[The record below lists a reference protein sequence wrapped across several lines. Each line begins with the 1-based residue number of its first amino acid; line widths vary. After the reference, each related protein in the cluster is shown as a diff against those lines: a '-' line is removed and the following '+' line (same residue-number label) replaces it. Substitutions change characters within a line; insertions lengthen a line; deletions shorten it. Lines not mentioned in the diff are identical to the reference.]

1 MRPIALL
8 LTLFLFFN
16 ISVSSAHTLRE
27 AGGFSAFIF
36 EDFTAPSGDADG
48 PLYIGRHMQING
60 YSIGDG
66 LPPETSG
73 YILYVGGDITFP
85 VGRLYYGDAIIGGR
99 LDGIGQSV
107 FDGLSE
113 KQKIENGD
121 LPLDLSEQQVYL
133 NDLSRRLSAF
143 PANGSTK
150 FEWGGLYLQG
160 DGNSNWQVFDLDASA
175 VSKAHTF
182 SVSNIP
188 DDATIVFNI
197 SGTDA
202 SLANKS
208 FADLIPH
215 RNRTIFNFP
224 DAVNIRLAGV
234 AIEGTVLAPS
244 AHLDAPHGDAYGPL
258 IAKSFAGAMHLG
270 FNTFEG
276 DLSFINRAPVI
287 ISTPPGSVNERE
299 TYVYKAKAIDE
310 DNDPVAW
317 SILRGPE
324 NLSVVADTGEVTWQP
339 NEKFVD
345 TLKGVNGYCSVSQEP
360 TKKVQGAADILV
372 AMDESGS
379 MGGEQQWLTSIIST
393 LESLLIERGVG
404 AQQEENLYGAV
415 GFGHRGSGA
424 ALLRMLAN
432 EGDAFVNAE
441 RFNKITEQF
450 VASGGFEDGWSA
462 VQLLLNGYPLRPKTA
477 KNVILIS
484 DEDRDNGNSSITYET
499 MKAQLI
505 TQNAVLNVVIDGGF
519 ACEDGRAALGM
530 DADGNGYVAENDGSF
545 SLCNN
550 AKHSGRAFGATNAHY
565 IQLALETGGAA
576 WDLNYLRRGGA
587 YAQAFSKAFVEIK
600 VREIISQLPP
610 LSQSDVIVKQISLP
624 HDAAELE
631 QLNIPVTLYNRGL
644 LEISSEA
651 TVSLFE
657 VLNDGTRR
665 ELVSQTLALNLATD
679 QEQLIN
685 FNAVKMSDNAITL
698 GASIVL
704 ADAKSECVADNNQ
717 TLRALVTLQVADD
730 WGGVDTQLFKIG
742 VNNINDPPSVENT
755 EVSQSIDAGRQFT
768 FIPEVNDPDLGDL
781 LKFTLTSPPAGVMI
795 DARTGQI
802 SWDTTNVKPGVYT
815 YDVVA
820 TDLAGNSVTIS
831 VTVTVNKAPNLP
843 PEITS
848 LPEFLTQESNQYRYL
863 VTATDPNEGDTLV
876 YSTSLGTMNGP
887 AGELQW
893 KSAAPDMGWKS
904 PEICRQP
911 LVAPSEFK
919 PNVKWHWSTSSS
931 MSSYNQVMAAP
942 IVAQLNDDNSDG
954 VINTLDYPDVVFP
967 TFYSSQYNHPGIVR
981 ALNGVDGSEL
991 WSASNQGPW
1000 ADPSY
1005 GLAAADI
1012 DSDGLIEIIAGQPN
1026 GDLVVYENDGTLKWR
1041 KPAGGRGH
1049 VAIADLDADG
1059 APEIVYAQGVYDLN
1073 GDRLFSIEPSIS
1085 PIVFDADGDGLQEVL
1100 SGGKLY
1106 DISGHVRWQG
1116 PAMLFAGV
1124 ADFDGD
1130 TLPEVVIAGDNKL
1143 SMLNHDGSYVWG
1155 PITVPGT
1162 GGGPI
1167 TIADVDGDAKPEIT
1181 LAAKYYYFVF
1191 EADGSVKWQKQTQ
1204 DMSSQKTGSSVFDFD
1219 GDGRAEILYSD
1230 ELNFRIYD
1238 GNTGDVIYQLPNPSG
1253 TLFEY
1258 PLVVDIDNDR
1268 EAEIVLASNNYAFSG
1283 VTGVRVLE
1291 GVGWAPTR
1299 SIWNQHAYHIDN
1311 INDDGTVPVGQ
1322 LPSWLSH
1329 NTYRLNTF
1337 SGRALTAVSDLTV
1350 THFTYLDGE
1359 LSIAIGNGGEAKSQ
1373 SGLTLTL
1380 LDRANSQPLATW
1392 SLPSIEANSQFSISE
1407 NLDLSAVSSVQLLID
1422 VEGYE
1427 MECNRFN
1434 NTANVVLFTVSVADQ
1449 DRATDKQQFS
1459 VRTEP
1464 LNLAPSFV
1472 QPQNMTVKSNQLL
1485 SFNLEASDQ
1494 NAWDVITWR
1503 AIGLPVAALFDPV
1516 KGSLNWTPTES
1527 DIGTHVFSFVAVDT
1541 YGATSQAQMTVTVMA
1556 ENQPPV
1562 ISSTPNLSSVEGQ
1575 EWQYQI
1581 VAKDADGDTLIYE
1594 VMYPAEVKVDTNGF
1608 VTWLRP
1614 VVGTHDVL
1622 VRVRDGRGGSVEQS
1636 FQLIVETTPNRAPI
1650 ITSTPSELIVQGST
1664 YQYQLVATDEDNDI
1678 LSYALVQYPEGMT
1691 VTTSGSIEWIVP
1703 ANLQL
1708 GTYSVSVEVSDGTVS
1723 VVQRFDISVTASTV
1737 NSPPEIT
1744 SFPTLTAYLGQ
1755 SYRYQMQATDPDG
1768 DALAYILIRYP
1779 EGMFVSQSGLIEWAV
1794 PANIQPGIYPVSVA
1808 VNDGSESVEQ
1818 SYTLK
1823 IETGLNNQPPVIT
1836 SQPVTSVVAGAGY
1849 RYQVIANDPDNDPLA
1864 FRLISSPQGMTV
1876 SSTGE
1881 VQWAVPA
1888 GFNGVVS
1895 VEIAVSDNKT
1905 ETLQPYEIVVSSAG
1919 GNVAPELTGSPIRDA
1934 VQGRKYE
1941 STMIATD
1948 ADGDQ
1953 LTFRLIEAPSGMTV
1967 DSKGHIAWSVP
1978 TQMTGQVVVSLEVS
1992 DGIHFV
1998 RRSWTITVSEWALPL
2013 DVVIGVTSGQL
2024 NVGEIAIV
2032 QAQPTGGVPPY
2043 QIVMTANGQLLALDS
2058 QLTSEVKAT
2067 KPSLIKL
2074 VATVVDSLGVKVTTK
2089 ETITVI
2095 TGTDTAAPVVS
2106 ITSPIENAE
2115 ISEMID
2121 VAGTIEDDNLASYTL
2136 VAYPNG
2142 EPTKRQIL
2150 MEGFQ
2155 TVSNSALA
2163 RFDPSMLINGVYT
2176 IAIEAIDLDGNQSVA
2191 SVGVLVSGDLK
2202 VGNFSITQRD
2212 VDIPMMGLPI
2222 TVDRTYDSRS
2232 KSESGDFGYGWRL
2245 GFTDI
2250 NVQESEILGMS
2261 WSLNKYGSMLNTK
2274 YCIEPKGARP
2284 EVTVTLPD
2292 GDVERFEAVL
2302 TPECSQLVPTVDVAL
2317 SFRAI
2322 GDTQSSLEPA
2332 EHKQLRLAGGNL
2344 YDAATLIDIADPNR
2358 YILTLKND
2366 VEIHVDQMVG
2376 LQKLVSPNGH
2386 TLTYSSDG
2394 LIHSAGKSVLFSRDS
2409 KGRITRVTDPSG
2421 QVHQYRYDGQGDLRA
2436 VIDPLGNE
2444 TTFDYNRNHGLLK
2457 INDPLGRR
2465 LVRNIYDDAGRL
2477 IAQED
2482 EQGNRTEFSHDIAGK
2497 QTVVTDRNGNTSFYY
2512 YDENGN
2518 ITTEVDALGNTK
2530 LYTYDKRGN
2539 KLSTTDALGNISY
2552 STFNIKNDQLTV
2564 TDALGNTTE
2573 YKYND
2578 RGQET
2583 EIIDSRGNRYVNTY
2597 DGIGNLMTL
2606 SDPTGSQARFEYDA
2620 KGNLR
2625 TSKDMLG
2632 NITSYTYDSTGNKH
2646 TEITP
2651 TGITK
2656 RFEYDSNNRV
2666 VREIVER
2673 KLQVGM
2679 AEDLVTEYR
2688 YDSAGNIIETTNA
2701 LGYSR
2706 QSQFDAMGQ
2715 LIVSTDAL
2723 GHKTTTDYDGY
2734 GREIAITYPDGSR
2747 THKAY
2752 DAEGNLI
2759 RETDAAGSV
2768 TTYVYDA
2775 LNRQVAIIQA
2785 DGSRVETEFDA
2796 AGRILAEV
2804 DANGN
2809 RTTYV
2814 YDAANRRIA
2823 TKDALGGT
2831 TQYEYDSEGNV
2842 TATIDPLGHR
2852 TEYEYDQLGNKT
2864 VTRFA
2869 DGTAITAA
2877 FDRLGRKVAE
2887 TDQSDVTTQ
2896 FEYDAEGRLI
2906 AVVDAANG
2914 RTEYRY
2920 DELGNRIAQ
2929 IDALGQET
2937 RWQYDGLGN
2946 VLTRRLPMGQIE
2958 TFTYNALNQ
2967 VENHTDF
2974 NGEVTTYIYDA
2985 MGRLI
2990 TETSGVGTLHEQTQ
3004 RYEYDVA
3011 GNKVRISIETAKSV
3025 RVWEYQYDVLNRLI
3039 TELQPNGDRLSYH
3052 YDSNGNKLSLTVES
3066 QGQTNTTT
3074 YTYDSVNRL
3083 STVTD
3088 NEGGITQYSYTA
3100 LGMIDVIYHPNGIST
3115 HHVYDN
3121 LNRLIEKYTQSS
3133 SGAIVSHYRYTLSAN
3148 GHRTRLEELHS
3159 GMNVDYQ
3166 YDVLNRLVKESYL
3179 EADGSS
3185 KVIEHEY
3192 SAIGNRTKEIRD
3204 GVVSFYNYDANDRLV
3219 TKDLT
3224 QYSYDANGNLVAER
3238 TSGAIEKRYFYN
3250 TKNRLTSFDDGMES
3264 VIFEYNP
3271 NGIRTFASING
3282 VITHYVIDEN
3292 RDYPQVIR
3300 EYGARN
3306 KSYVYGADLLSFN
3319 VLGVNRYFVYDGL
3332 GSTRALIDET
3342 GSVTDTY
3349 DYDGYG
3355 TVLKQTGSSDNKYM
3369 YTGEQYDASLE
3380 KYYLRSR
3387 YYDQSLGRFTQMD
3400 TWPGDL
3406 ESVVTL
3412 NKYLYG
3418 NGAPTNYIDPTG
3430 NMSMMSLSVSTH
3442 TRGVLASIS
3451 VPSYSGVLF
3460 KAVGAT
3466 MQVSGRATSLAVV
3479 RQLIRKQTKNRL
3491 PYSLLIVGF
3500 DSPDMIA
3507 HIRRAQSRIPSS
3519 IMLDYDRGTGGT
3531 KGGRR
3536 WYSRN
3541 GGLPSCG
3548 KPRPAGK
3555 SCDEYPMYKTL
3566 QGGHSKYN
3574 LGLVSL
3580 EWVSAVQNSYVG
3592 VHFGVLAGYIN
3603 SRITRTKKFVVVTSH
3618 HLPTVAIPG
3627 K

>member
-16 ISVSSAHTLRE
+16 ISVSSANTLRE

-48 PLYIGRHMQING
+48 PLYVGRNMQING

-99 LDGIGQSV
+99 LNGIGKSV

-113 KQKIENGD
+113 SQKIMNGD
-121 LPLDLSEQQVYL
+121 LPLDLPEQKLYL
-133 NDLSRRLSAF
+133 NDLSRRLSVF

-160 DGNSNWQVFDLDASA
+160 DGNSNWQVFDLDASV

-202 SLANKS
+202 SLTNKS

-215 RNRTIFNFP
+215 RSRTIFNFP

-287 ISTPPGSVNERE
+287 VSMAPNSVNERE
-299 TYVYKAKAIDE
+299 TYVYEAKAIDE
-310 DNDPVAW
+310 DNDPLAW
-317 SILRGPE
+317 SVLRGPE
-324 NLSVVADTGEVTWQP
+324 NFSVIADTGVTTWQP
-339 NEKFVD
+339 NKEFVD
-345 TLKGVNGYCSVSQEP
+345 TLKGVNGYCSVPQEP
-360 TKKVQGAADILV
+360 TKLVQGAADILI

-404 AQQEENLYGAV
+404 AQHEENFYGAV

-424 ALLRMLAN
+424 ALLRMLATD
-432 EGDAFVNAE
+432 GDTFVNAE
-441 RFNKITEQF
+441 RFNKITKQF

-462 VQLLLNGYPLRPKTA
+462 AQLLLNDYPLRPKTA
-477 KNVILIS
+477 KNIILIS
-484 DEDRDNGNSSITYET
+484 DEDRDNGNSSITYES
-499 MKAQLI
+499 MKTQLI
-505 TQNAVLNVVIDGGF
+505 AQKAVLNVVIDGGF
-519 ACEDGRAALGM
+519 VCEDGRAALGM
-530 DADGNGYVAENDGSF
+530 DADGSGYVAENDGSF

-576 WDLNYLRRGGA
+576 WDLNYLRRGGV

-610 LSQSDVIVKQISLP
+610 LPQSDVIVKQISLP
-624 HDAAELE
+624 HDAVELE

-644 LEISSEA
+644 LNISSEA
-651 TVSLFE
+651 TLSLFE
-657 VLNDGTRR
+657 ILNDGTRR
-665 ELVSQTLALNLATD
+665 ELASQTLALNLATD
-679 QEQLIN
+679 QEQLIS

-698 GASIVL
+698 GASIGL
-704 ADAKSECVADNNQ
+704 ADAKSECLADNNQ

-730 WGGVDTQLFKIG
+730 WGGVDTQLFEIG

-755 EVSQSIDAGRQFT
+755 EVFQDINAGGQFSFT
-768 FIPEVNDPDLGDL
+768 PEVNDPDLGDQ
-781 LKFTLTSPPAGVMI
+781 LKFTLRSSPAGVKI
-795 DARTGQI
+795 DARTGQV
-802 SWDTTNVKPGVYT
+802 SWDTTNVDPGVYT

-831 VTVTVNKAPNLP
+831 VIVTVNKAPNFP
-843 PEITS
+843 PKITS
-848 LPEFLTQESNQYRYL
+848 LPEYLSQEGSQYRYL

-876 YSTSLGTMNGP
+876 YSTSSGAING
-887 AGELQW
+887 ASGELQW
-893 KSAAPDMGWKS
+893 KSAAPDMGWQS

-911 LVAPSEFK
+911 LSAPSEFK
-919 PNVKWHWSTSSS
+919 PTIKWHWSKSSS
-931 MSSYNQVMAAP
+931 MGSYNQVLAAP
-942 IVAQLNDDNSDG
+942 IVVQLNDDNADG
-954 VINTLDYPDVVFP
+954 EINTLDYPDVVVPAFQ
-967 TFYSSQYNHPGIVR
+967 SSLYNSPGIIRV
-981 ALNGVDGSEL
+981 LSGKDGTDL
-991 WSASNQGPW
+991 WPASNQGPW

-1012 DSDGLIEIIAGQPN
+1012 DSDGLVEIVAGQPN
-1026 GDLVVYENDGTLKWR
+1026 GDLAVYENDGTIKWR

-1073 GDRLFSIEPSIS
+1073 GDRLFSIDSSIS
-1085 PIVFDADGDGLQEVL
+1085 PIVFDADGDGIQEVL

-1106 DISGHVRWQG
+1106 DINGNVRWQG

-1130 TLPEVVIAGDNKL
+1130 SLPEVVIAGDNKL

-1181 LAAKYYYFVF
+1181 LAAKFYYFVF

-1204 DMSSQKTGSSVFDFD
+1204 DRSSQKTGSSVFDFD
-1219 GDGRAEILYSD
+1219 GDGQAEILYSD
-1230 ELNFRIYD
+1230 ELNFRVYD

-1253 TLFEY
+1253 TLYEY
-1258 PLVVDIDNDR
+1258 PLVVDLDNDR
-1268 EAEIVLASNNYAFSG
+1268 EAEIVLVSNNRWFNG
-1283 VTGVRVLE
+1283 VNGVRVLE
-1291 GVGWAPTR
+1291 GKGWAPTR

-1311 INDDGTVPVGQ
+1311 INDDGTVPIGQ

-1337 SGRALTAVSDLTV
+1337 PGRTLTAVSDLTV
-1350 THFTYLDGE
+1350 ADFTYIDGE

-1373 SGLTLTL
+1373 GGLTLTL
-1380 LDRANSQPLATW
+1380 LDPTTSQSLATW
-1392 SLPSIEANSQFSISE
+1392 SLPSIEPNSQFAVTE
-1407 NLDLSAVSSVQLLID
+1407 NIDFSAFSSVQLLID
-1422 VEGYE
+1422 AEGYE
-1427 MECNRFN
+1427 TECNRFN
-1434 NTANVVLFTVSVADQ
+1434 NTANVVLLTVSVADE
-1449 DRATDKQQFS
+1449 DGASDKQQFS

-1464 LNLAPSFV
+1464 LNVAPSFV
-1472 QPQNMTVKSNQLL
+1472 QPQELTLKSNQLL
-1485 SFNLEASDQ
+1485 SFNLKASDQ

-1503 AIGLPVAALFDPV
+1503 ATGLPAAALFDPV

-1541 YGATSQAQMTVTVMA
+1541 YGATSKAQMKVTVMA

-1562 ISSTPNLSSVEGQ
+1562 ISSTPKPTTVEGL

-1581 VAKDADGDTLIYE
+1581 MAADPDGDSLIYE
-1594 VMYPAEVKVDTNGF
+1594 VMYPGEVQVDATGL
-1608 VTWLRP
+1608 VTWSLP
-1614 VVGTHDVL
+1614 VVGTHDIL

-1636 FQLIVETTPNRAPI
+1636 FQLVVETTPNRKPK
-1650 ITSTPSELIVQGST
+1650 ITSTPLLSIEQGGT
-1664 YQYQLVATDEDNDI
+1664 YQYQIVASDDDGDV
-1678 LSYALVQYPEGMT
+1678 LSFALVQFPQGMSLSA
-1691 VTTSGSIEWIVP
+1691 SGDIQWVIL
-1703 ANLQL
+1703 ANLKP
-1708 GTYSVSVEVSDGTVS
+1708 GNYPVSIEVSDGIAT
-1723 VVQRFDISVTASTV
+1723 VVQSY
-1737 NSPPEIT
+1737 EIT
-1744 SFPTLTAYLGQ
+1744 VIGAKPNQTPVITSSPRLIGTAGQ
-1755 SYRYQMQATDPDG
+1755 IYQYEVKATDPDG
-1768 DALAYILIRYP
+1768 DALTYTLTRYP
-1779 EGMFVSQSGLIEWAV
+1779 EGMTVSQSGLIEWTV
-1794 PANIQPGIYPVSVA
+1794 PENIQPSTYSVSIA
-1808 VNDGSESVEQ
+1808 VNDGFDSVEQ
-1818 SYTLK
+1818 SYTIK
-1823 IETGLNNQPPVIT
+1823 IETGSNNQPPVIT
-1836 SQPVTSVVAGAGY
+1836 SQPVTSVVAGTDY
-1849 RYQVIANDPDNDPLA
+1849 RYQVIANDPDKDSLA
-1864 FRLISSPQGMTV
+1864 FRLISSPQGMTI
-1876 SSTGE
+1876 SSTGL

-1888 GFNGVVS
+1888 GFNDTVS
-1895 VEIAVSDNKT
+1895 VEIAVSDNKI
-1905 ETLQPYEIVVSSAG
+1905 ETRQSYEVVVSTAG
-1919 GNVAPELTGSPIRDA
+1919 DNVAPVLTGSPVREA
-1934 VQGRKYE
+1934 VQGGQYV
-1941 STMIATD
+1941 SAMSATD

-1967 DSKGHIAWSVP
+1967 DGKGRIAWSVP
-1978 TQMTGQVVVSLEVS
+1978 AELTGQVAVSLEVS
-1992 DGIHFV
+1992 DGTHFIH
-1998 RRSWTITVSEWALPL
+1998 RSWTITISEWALPL
-2013 DVVIGVTSGQL
+2013 DVTIGVSAGQL
-2024 NVGEIAIV
+2024 KVGEVATV

-2043 QIVMTANGQLLALDS
+2043 QVVMTANGQLLALDS
-2058 QLTSEVKAT
+2058 QLTSEAKAA

-2074 VATVVDSLGVKVTTK
+2074 VATVVDSQGVEVSTK
-2089 ETITVI
+2089 ETIAVI

-2106 ITSPIENAE
+2106 ITSPVENAG
-2115 ISEMID
+2115 ISSMVD
-2121 VAGTIEDDNLASYTL
+2121 VVGTVEDDNLASYAL
-2136 VAYPNG
+2136 IVYPDG

-2155 TVSNSALA
+2155 SVSNSALA
-2163 RFDPSMLINGVYT
+2163 SFDPSMLTNGVYT

-2191 SVGVLVSGDLK
+2191 GVDVLVSGDLK

-2232 KSESGDFGYGWRL
+2232 KPESSDFGHGWSL
-2245 GFTDI
+2245 GLTDFK
-2250 NVQESEILGMS
+2250 VQESDKLGMS

-2302 TPECSQLVPTVDVAL
+2302 TPECSQLVPALDVTL

-2322 GDTQSSLEPA
+2322 GDTQSTLAPA
-2332 EHKQLRLAGGNL
+2332 EHKQLRFVGGNL
-2344 YDAATLIDIADPNR
+2344 YDAAMLIDIADPNR

-2366 VEIHVDQMVG
+2366 VEIHADQMAG

-2386 TLTYSSDG
+2386 SVQYTRDG

-2409 KGRITRVTDPSG
+2409 KGRITQVTDPSG
-2421 QVHQYRYDGQGDLRA
+2421 QVHQYRYDGQGDLRT

-2457 INDPLGRR
+2457 INDPLSRR
-2465 LVRNIYDDAGRL
+2465 LVRNIYDDGGRL

-2497 QTVVTDRNGNTSFYY
+2497 QSVVTDRNGNTAFYY
-2512 YDENGN
+2512 YDKEGN
-2518 ITTEVDALGNTK
+2518 ITSEVDAMGNTK
-2530 LYTYDKRGN
+2530 QYAYDERGN
-2539 KLSTTDALGNISY
+2539 KLSSTDALGNISY
-2552 STFNIKNDQLTV
+2552 STFNTKNDQLTV

-2597 DGIGNLMTL
+2597 DGIGNLVTL
-2606 SDPTGSQARFEYDA
+2606 SDPTGSQATFEYDA

-2673 KLQVGM
+2673 KLQGGM

-2688 YDSAGNIIETTNA
+2688 YDSAGNIIETINA

-2723 GHKTTTDYDGY
+2723 GHKTLTDYDGY

-2747 THKAY
+2747 TQKAY

-2759 RETDAAGSV
+2759 SETDAAGSV

-2785 DGSRVETEFDA
+2785 DGSRVETEYDA
-2796 AGRILAEV
+2796 AGRIAAEV

-2809 RTTYV
+2809 RTTNV

-2823 TKDALGGT
+2823 TKDALGST

-2887 TDQSDVTTQ
+2887 TDQSGVTTQ

-2906 AVVDAANG
+2906 AVVDAANS

-2946 VLTRRLPMGQIE
+2946 VLSRTLPMGQIE

-2990 TETSGVGTLHEQTQ
+2990 TEISGVGTLNEQTQ

-3011 GNKVRISIETAKSV
+3011 GNKVRTSIETAKSV
-3025 RVWEYQYDVLNRLI
+3025 QVWEYQYDVLNRLT
-3039 TELQPNGDRLSYH
+3039 TELQPSGDRLSYQ
-3052 YDSNGNKLSLTVES
+3052 YDTNGNKLSLTVES
-3066 QGQTNTTT
+3066 QGQANTTT
-3074 YTYDSVNRL
+3074 YTYDTVNRL

-3100 LGMIDVIYHPNGIST
+3100 LGMADVIYHPNGIST

-3121 LNRLIEKYTQSS
+3121 LNRLIEKYTQLT
-3133 SGAIVSHYRYTLSAN
+3133 SGAVVSHYRYSLSDS
-3148 GHRTRLEELHS
+3148 GQRTRLEELHS
-3159 GMNVDYQ
+3159 GRNVDYQ

-3179 EADGSS
+3179 ETDGSR

-3204 GVVSFYNYDANDRLV
+3204 GVVSLYNYDANDRLV

-3224 QYSYDANGNLVAER
+3224 QYSYDANGNLLAER

-3250 TKNRLTSFDDGMES
+3250 TKNRLISFDDGTQS
-3264 VIFEYNP
+3264 AVFEYNS
-3271 NGIRTFASING
+3271 NGIRTSISING
-3282 VITHYVIDEN
+3282 VITHYIIDEN
-3292 RDYPQVIR
+3292 RDYAQVVR
-3300 EYGARN
+3300 EYGAQN

-3319 VLGVNRYFVYDGL
+3319 AQGTNSYFVYDGL
-3332 GSTRALIDET
+3332 GSTRALVDET

-3355 TVLKQTGSSDNKYM
+3355 TVLKQTGASDNAYL
-3369 YTGEQYDASLE
+3369 YTGEQYDAELNN
-3380 KYYLRSR
+3380 YYLRARFYSP
-3387 YYDQSLGRFTQMD
+3387 SIGRFTQR
-3400 TWPGDL
+3400 DL
-3406 ESVVTL
+3406 WNGNNLKPVTL

-3418 NGAPTNYIDPTG
+3418 NASPVNFTDPSG
-3430 NMSMMSLSVSTH
+3430 YMSMMSVSIGSYG
-3442 TRGVLASIS
+3442 RGVLSSIS
-3451 VPSYSGVLF
+3451 IPSYTSILTRSVLATAVLTRGRLNVGVNSAIMARTIQRCMNGDDDCKSDLNIF
-3460 KAVGAT
+3460 VVGDDTPEA
-3466 MQVSGRATSLAVV
+3466 R
-3479 RQLIRKQTKNRL
+3479 
-3491 PYSLLIVGF
+3491 
-3500 DSPDMIA
+3500 D
-3507 HIRRAQSRIPSS
+3507 HIGDAQSVGYPAILNRIKPPHP
-3519 IMLDYDRGTGGT
+3519 RGWLRKFKGPGKICDGG
-3531 KGGRR
+3531 
-3536 WYSRN
+3536 
-3541 GGLPSCG
+3541 
-3548 KPRPAGK
+3548 AGTD
-3555 SCDEYPMYKTL
+3555 CDEYPYASSQ
-3566 QGGHSKYN
+3566 QGGKN
-3574 LGLVSL
+3574 GFVSL
-3580 EWVSAVQNSYVG
+3580 RSINSYQNQHSG
-3592 VHFGVLAGYIN
+3592 RLLGQFYSKCNIN
-3603 SRITRTKKFVVVTSH
+3603 SGDSYKV
-3618 HLPTVAIPG
+3618 LPVKGISVSG
-3627 K
+3627 WICIE